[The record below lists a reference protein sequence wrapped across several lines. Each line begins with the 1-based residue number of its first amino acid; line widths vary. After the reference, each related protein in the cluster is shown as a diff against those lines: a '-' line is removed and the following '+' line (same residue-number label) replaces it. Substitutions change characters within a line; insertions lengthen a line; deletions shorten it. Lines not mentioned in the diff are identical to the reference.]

1 MFSKLLLFAECIISL
16 ISHENIQEAKL
27 KHFMYREIAQKK
39 KEIYASITDTIKE
52 EMGPGYN
59 SKTAELWL
67 IPQIL
72 I

>member
-1 MFSKLLLFAECIISL
+1 M
-16 ISHENIQEAKL
+16 HENIQEAKL
-27 KHFMYREIAQKK
+27 KRMRYGEIAQQKM
-39 KEIYASITDTIKE
+39 EIYASITDTIKE